1 MKNTELKTIAITTT
15 IENHQKWM
23 LAVKSDGFRAFTP
36 WAIHVLNK
44 YTNDKVVA
52 PEKTTSNTIQVYQEP
67 QAPQNEVIAKG
78 SGYTITKMGDLPAK
92 TGDSPAN
99 LRSIPRGFAGGCH
112 LS

>member
-52 PEKTTSNTIQVYQEP
+52 LEKTTSSTIQVYQEP

-78 SGYTITKMGDLPAK
+78 SGYTITKMGDLPTK
-92 TGDSPAN
+92 TGDSPSN